1 MNAED
6 QQLEAVLVA
15 LTAPDTSRI
24 KQAEDALKPVL
35 KKSACVG
42 ALMTQVAS
50 SGNVAVRQIAAVIL
64 RKKIVKLWKKLKK
77 SAQGRVKAAILE
89 RLGSE
94 PERAVRKSVAALAS
108 ALAKVLVPHNK
119 WPELLAFISQC
130 ATAAN
135 SPQHRELAYLLL
147 LQLSETVATSLS
159 SQLGQLAQLFRAALG
174 DEERA
179 VSVMALRACC
189 AFVSTLSTDDDAML
203 FRDLVPPMVVVAR
216 SAAQQRDDA
225 VLVQFFDA
233 FAELAQTPV
242 PVLAPHVGD
251 VVPLLLDVMRA
262 GDDDLERAT
271 RDGAASVI
279 GALAEWK
286 PKLLG
291 KVGLVPTIVQTCVG
305 IMVTA
310 DASAREGGGAGALF
324 VSTPLQRLR
333 QEEAALAKAAKV
345 AAGQVV
351 VGGDDDDDEAYEGPS
366 SQEVAQTTLDQI
378 ALHVPLKWS
387 LEPTLGLA
395 MQCLEDANPS
405 TRRAGAA
412 AVGVVAEGFQDAL
425 REHHLGEV
433 LQRLANAAAANSE
446 PATRECLCF
455 AYGQLAEHCQP
466 EIVGHAAA
474 VVPVVFEFLND
485 ARAAVVGTSCYV
497 LEMFCESMDASQLGQ
512 LLEPL
517 MARLLPLLGHQLLG
531 IREMAAAAVGS
542 AAIAAADG
550 FGPYLDVAAPPL
562 AAMCELGEERAWEL
576 RGRSLEALGHVAL
589 AVGAARFAPYRDRA
603 LAAAAQNLELDSTE
617 LAEYSYGFFANAA
630 KVMRGDFGPLLPQL
644 VPHLLDVV
652 ARKDGASLDF
662 ADDDDDD
669 EGGGFDAAFLE
680 DGDDDDDEPREPG
693 DADEWE
699 DDVEDEESD
708 DDLAGHAV
716 MTVRTAMMNVK
727 RAAIVALGNVA
738 EYTEGHFAPHLDTSL
753 DVLRVMVDYFHHE
766 IRERSAIALQQLA
779 HAACVA
785 HGGAA
790 RALPYAPRTA
800 NDDKEPVA
808 IAWAKGDGAA
818 SLPSPQLAT
827 YVNACVGLLAR
838 LLAEDTAKSVVAVSC
853 EALNELLGDVGPAAL
868 IPALQPIVEA
878 TLQLA
883 NKQAPCQTLLGAD
896 DDVID
901 AVARGTHED
910 GDDDDEDHDNVLMDN
925 VADLCGA
932 VAKVGGG
939 LVGAGTADAVFQAF
953 AKYAQPARPASDRA
967 MALGCFAEL
976 CVELPPDLA
985 AGRHFAQLWGL
996 FSSARGAARN
1006 ATAGS
1011 GGPDQ
1016 T

>member
-77 SAQGRVKAAILE
+77 SAQTRVKAAILE

-94 PERAVRKSVAALAS
+94 PERRPQVRRAPLAS
-108 ALAKVLVPHNK
+108 
-119 WPELLAFISQC
+119 
-130 ATAAN
+130 
-135 SPQHRELAYLLL
+135 SP
-147 LQLSETVATSLS
+147 S
-159 SQLGQLAQLFRAALG
+159 SSAALG

-242 PVLAPHVGD
+242 PVLAPH
-251 VVPLLLDVMRA
+251 
-262 GDDDLERAT
+262 
-271 RDGAASVI
+271 
-279 GALAEWK
+279 
-286 PKLLG
+286 
-291 KVGLVPTIVQTCVG
+291 
-305 IMVTA
+305 
-310 DASAREGGGAGALF
+310 
-324 VSTPLQRLR
+324 RLR
-333 QEEAALAKAAKV
+333 QEEAALAKAAKI

-351 VGGDDDDDEAYEGPS
+351 LGGDDDDDEAYEGPS

-378 ALHVPLKWS
+378 ALH
-387 LEPTLGLA
+387 
-395 MQCLEDANPS
+395 
-405 TRRAGAA
+405 
-412 AVGVVAEGFQDAL
+412 DAL

-485 ARAAVVGTSCYV
+485 ARAAVVGTPCYV
-497 LEMFCESMDASQLGQ
+497 LEMFCESMDARSWASSSSRSWRGCCRCWGTNYWAS
-512 LLEPL
+512 
-517 MARLLPLLGHQLLG
+517 ARWPRRPWGP
-531 IREMAAAAVGS
+531 RPSPRPTA
-542 AAIAAADG
+542 
-550 FGPYLDVAAPPL
+550 GPYSTPPPPRHVRARRGAGLGAA
-562 AAMCELGEERAWEL
+562 RAL
-576 RGRSLEALGHVAL
+576 LEALGHVAL

-617 LAEYSYGFFANAA
+617 LASIRDGFFANA

-644 VPHLLDVV
+644 VPTCSTSSR
-652 ARKDGASLDF
+652 ARTAR
-662 ADDDDDD
+662 
-669 EGGGFDAAFLE
+669 AA
-680 DGDDDDDEPREPG
+680 EPG

-738 EYTEGHFAPHLDTSL
+738 EYTEGHFAPHLDKSL

-779 HAACVA
+779 HAARRR
-785 HGGAA
+785 GEA
-790 RALPYAPRTA
+790 RALPTRAADRERRQGA
-800 NDDKEPVA
+800 RGHRLGQ
-808 IAWAKGDGAA
+808 GDGAA

-901 AVARGTHED
+901 AVARGTHEE

-932 VAKVGGG
+932 VAKAD
-939 LVGAGTADAVFQAF
+939 GAPPERAAADRGSD
-953 AKYAQPARPASDRA
+953 AR
-967 MALGCFAEL
+967 
-976 CVELPPDLA
+976 
-985 AGRHFAQLWGL
+985 
-996 FSSARGAARN
+996 
-1006 ATAGS
+1006 
-1011 GGPDQ
+1011 
-1016 T
+1016 